1 MDNLSKL
8 AVKCFAVEA
17 VAYGIIGI
25 AFLGI
30 SHLVGKT
37 WAVETLLS
45 TVGLAILLII
55 YSALAHTAYIPLLRR
70 GGKSVLGFYLLA
82 KTFRLLLAI
91 LVLLVY
97 VFAWGHDILTFA
109 IILLVLYIVGLVV
122 TTIFYTKA
130 ERNFSKKS

>member
-8 AVKCFAVEA
+8 VVKCLAVEA

-45 TVGLAILLII
+45 TAGLAILLII
-55 YSALAHTAYIPLLRR
+55 YSALAHTACIPLLRR

>member
-8 AVKCFAVEA
+8 AVKCLAVEA

-45 TVGLAILLII
+45 TAGLAILLII
-55 YSALAHTAYIPLLRR
+55 YSALAHTSYIPLLRR

-122 TTIFYTKA
+122 TTIFYTKT

>member
-8 AVKCFAVEA
+8 AVKCLAVEA

-45 TVGLAILLII
+45 TAGLAILLIL

-82 KTFRLLLAI
+82 QTFRLLLAI

-130 ERNFSKKS
+130 ERNFNKKS

>member
-8 AVKCFAVEA
+8 AVKCLAVEA

-30 SHLVGKT
+30 FHLVGKT

-45 TVGLAILLII
+45 TAGLAILLII

-109 IILLVLYIVGLVV
+109 IVLLVLYIVGLVV

>member
-8 AVKCFAVEA
+8 AVKCLAVEA

-45 TVGLAILLII
+45 TAGLAILLII

-97 VFAWGHDILTFA
+97 VFACGHDILTFA

>member
-8 AVKCFAVEA
+8 AVKCLAVEA

-37 WAVETLLS
+37 WAIETLFS
-45 TVGLAILLII
+45 TAGLAILLII

>member
-8 AVKCFAVEA
+8 AVKCLAVEV

-45 TVGLAILLII
+45 TAGLAILLII
-55 YSALAHTAYIPLLRR
+55 YSALAHSAYIPLLRR

-97 VFAWGHDILTFA
+97 VFARGHDILTFA